1 MTIPTIST
9 LPTAP
14 ARTDAP
20 ATFITRADA
29 FLAALVTMQG
39 ELNTSIGAMNTDIA
53 GVNTDATTASNAA
66 TAAAASQAAA
76 EAASN
81 ATEWVSGTSYSEGDV
96 VYSPITYLSYRAI
109 QATSGTTDPSV
120 DTANWTGLNVAGGSG
135 EQTFTATGAISTGD
149 IVALNSDGTV
159 SVIAETAGPPEL
171 GSPTQASGTGA
182 INGEVTACY
191 DPDQDAIFVA
201 YRSQDNSGYLYGVVG
216 TVSGTT
222 ITWGTPAVIY
232 SQSTNYLDSVYY
244 PDDNRVAVVFNQSTS
259 NLRVVALSIDGAAR
273 TFTTPG
279 VNLAIA
285 GNHSWCRITY
295 DPDTQKVITCSYS
308 NTNTRLEYCFGSFS
322 SGNFSNSGTGTIY
335 QSGTSVI
342 RTPDIT
348 YDESQDK
355 ALVVMSQENRHGAA
369 IVGTVGASS
378 ITWGTAVKFE
388 DTAVVDDGELHVRY
402 DPTSSKS
409 IVAYRLST
417 AGYAN
422 TITISGTTPSFGTK
436 TNTGNRTGQ
445 ALNYDSGAGKVVEM
459 YKKSGAPDNDYLY
472 FDTYS
477 VSGTTVVVDSST
489 ALTTAAYSG
498 SASNRHQEI
507 VYDTDGILVA
517 VYDDDTNSTV
527 SGIAY
532 DKETTTTNAD
542 DFIGIAKADIDSAAS
557 GTILVNTGISEDQ
570 TGLTAQTGYYVT
582 STGGLSATATGYPFV
597 GYATSATNIL
607 IGGKNLP
614 SETGQSGKFLTTD
627 GTNLSWSETIGAAK
641 LLNTYSVESAVASI
655 IVDDFTSDYDD
666 YIILIDKLSS
676 ANNDQDFNVQMELDG
691 SYQTANYSYAGI
703 RIDSSISHYNST
715 SAAQI
720 ILGKRTPDS
729 PTSSGMTYPSYI
741 VELSSVNDA
750 AVHQGLKVTGQHL
763 YFGTSYKFEGVGSYK
778 NTTGILT
785 GLKFYVASGNIA
797 TANIKIY
804 GIKKA
809 L

>member
-9 LPTAP
+9 LPVAP

-20 ATFITRADA
+20 ATFVTRADA
-29 FLAALVTMQG
+29 FLAAMVVMQG

-53 GVNTDATTASNAA
+53 GVNADATTASNAA

-81 ATEWVSGTSYSEGDV
+81 ATEWVSGTSYSAGDV

-216 TVSGTT
+216 TVSGAT

-232 SQSTNYLDSVYY
+232 TQSTNYLDSVYC
-244 PDDNRVAVVFNQSTS
+244 PDDNRVVVVFNQSTS
-259 NLRVVALSIDGAAR
+259 NLRIVAASIDGAAR
-273 TFTTPG
+273 TFSTPG
-279 VNLAIA
+279 VNQIQA

-295 DPDTQKVITCSYS
+295 DPDTAKVIVCAYNS
-308 NTNTRLEYCFGSFS
+308 TNTRLDYGFGSFS
-322 SGNFSNSGTGTIY
+322 SGIFNLSGTGEVY
-335 QSGTSVI
+335 SSGGSPI

-348 YDESQDK
+348 YDESQNK

-388 DTAVVDDGELHVRY
+388 DTAVVDDGELFVRY
-402 DPTSSKS
+402 DPTSQKS
-409 IVAYRLST
+409 IVAYRLSS

-436 TNTGNRTGQ
+436 TNTGNRTSQ
-445 ALNYDSGAGKVVEM
+445 ALNYDSGAGKVIEM

-489 ALTTAAYSG
+489 ALTTTTYSG
-498 SASNRHQEI
+498 STTPRHQEI
-507 VYDTDGILVA
+507 IYDTDGILVA

-532 DKETTTTNAD
+532 DKETTTTNAA
-542 DFIGIAKADIDSAAS
+542 DFIGISKDDISNAAT

-614 SETGQSGKFLTTD
+614 SETGQADKFLTTD
-627 GTNLSWSETIGAAK
+627 GTNLSWETPVKGAWT
-641 LLNTYSVESAVASI
+641 LITTLNPSASSSI
-655 IVDDFTSDYDD
+655 DFEGFTSTYDK
-666 YIILIDKLSS
+666 YKIIFTLEFASYTKLTCRIKR
-676 ANNDQDFNVQMELDG
+676 AG
-691 SYQTANYSYAGI
+691 SYQTSNYAYATMKQNTNSGGTSVANSNNTNRMFLTDETTNDTMPLRGE
-703 RIDSSISHYNST
+703 IDLLSVNENEYQIVKAVTTSDKGSEWHLLTMIGAYKGARDQMEGFRFLAENGST
-715 SAAQI
+715 
-720 ILGKRTPDS
+720 
-729 PTSSGMTYPSYI
+729 GMTGVVQVY
-741 VELSSVNDA
+741 
-750 AVHQGLKVTGQHL
+750 GLNK
-763 YFGTSYKFEGVGSYK
+763 
-778 NTTGILT
+778 
-785 GLKFYVASGNIA
+785 
-797 TANIKIY
+797 
-804 GIKKA
+804 
-809 L
+809 